1 MLPYLDVALRR
12 DMLVLVEALAADL
25 KEKVEETQLQ
35 KLQELQD
42 QILRDTH
49 TLTWRRRER

>member
-25 KEKVEETQLQ
+25 KEKVEVTQLQ

-49 TLTWRRRER
+49 TLTW